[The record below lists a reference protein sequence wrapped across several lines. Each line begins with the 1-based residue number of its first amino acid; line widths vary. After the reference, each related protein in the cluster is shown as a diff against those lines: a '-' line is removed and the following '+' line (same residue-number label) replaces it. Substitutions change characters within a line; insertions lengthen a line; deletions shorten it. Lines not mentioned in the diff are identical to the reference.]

1 MSIIFG
7 NLTESF
13 VNFGAA
19 IANSTQPKTDPNVQ
33 NAAAHFRHTASLDA
47 SYLVYIGIGM
57 LVATF
62 VYMYTWVYTGEIAS
76 KRIRERYLKVWVPL
90 MPPNVWV

>member
-19 IANSTQPKTDPNVQ
+19 IANSANPRNDSSVDT
-33 NAAAHFRHTASLDA
+33 AAAHFRHTASLDA

-62 VYMYTWVYTGEIAS
+62 VYMYTWVYTGEVAS
-76 KRIRERYLKVWVPL
+76 KRIRERYLKVCVPL
-90 MPPNVWV
+90 MPPNSWV